1 MGSEAESEPSS
12 TPKLPLFSISPKP
25 SPDPSGMLTPP
36 LQTSASVP
44 FRWEEEP
51 GKPRPCTT
59 LITIPNPKSLELPP
73 RLVAMEITKMPS
85 PTTVLDGPYVGKKQ
99 PVFSS
104 FRFSTESPER
114 GQIGKLVPEKKFGG
128 QKEKGILGSWG
139 QRVKGGKKEVGGGS
153 FVFSSSPSIDVEG
166 FGGDDSG
173 NSNSDSGKVKKMG
186 RRMRRNGSFSSL
198 SQARSHLWVCIYV
211 FFFIYFLTFLCF
223 Y

>member
-1 MGSEAESEPSS
+1 
-12 TPKLPLFSISPKP
+12 
-25 SPDPSGMLTPP
+25 
-36 LQTSASVP
+36 
-44 FRWEEEP
+44 
-51 GKPRPCTT
+51 
-59 LITIPNPKSLELPP
+59 
-73 RLVAMEITKMPS
+73 MPS